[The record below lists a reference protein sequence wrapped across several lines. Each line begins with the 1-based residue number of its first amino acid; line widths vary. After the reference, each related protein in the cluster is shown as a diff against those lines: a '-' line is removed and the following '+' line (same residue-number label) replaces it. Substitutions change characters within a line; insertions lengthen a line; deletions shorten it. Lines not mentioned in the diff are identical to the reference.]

1 MKNILRFIKKHS
13 HLIVGIIIVVFLVV
27 IGIMAKNFFFPND
40 AEAYYG
46 TRLEGIDKVKI
57 SDKRKHEFKE
67 EFKESSKS
75 ITVRVQGRII
85 YLVIKVNDDISV
97 DKARELSNKTL
108 EKFSDDEKA
117 YYDIQFMI
125 GNDADKDHFPIIGYK
140 HHTKSGIS
148 WTKNR

>member
-57 SDKRKHEFKE
+57 SDKRKNEFKE

-97 DKARELSNKTL
+97 DKARELSNNTL